1 MNYIIYIVIQIIIYI
16 RIFIIIRVF
25 IKNLYCIYYYYFGKI
40 INAYKCILNYLL

>member
-25 IKNLYCIYYYYFGKI
+25 IKNFYCIYYFGKI
-40 INAYKCILNYLL
+40 INAYKCILKYLL